1 MSGYSFYKAQ
11 IHYTKEVKISF
22 NQIKLKDAT
31 EGYDDISF
39 NNSYFSFVD
48 VTFLVNTYMYLQ

>member
-22 NQIKLKDAT
+22 NQIKIKDAT
-31 EGYDDISF
+31 EEYDDISF
-39 NNSYFSFVD
+39 NNRYISFVWSRKI
-48 VTFLVNTYMYLQ
+48 NTNMHLE

>member
-22 NQIKLKDAT
+22 SQIELKDAT
-31 EGYDDISF
+31 EEYDDISF
-39 NNSYFSFVD
+39 DDNFIE
-48 VTFLVNTYMYLQ
+48 NTYMYLE